1 VSLLLLFLV
10 KNSHYHYFSDWHTA
24 QGSCLLIGLLFDR
37 IRPKRMFY
45 SDNLSQWQKKT
56 VELEGLVFIK
66 YVIIIINDRLRL
78 VFKF

>member
-1 VSLLLLFLV
+1 
-10 KNSHYHYFSDWHTA
+10 
-24 QGSCLLIGLLFDR
+24 
-37 IRPKRMFY
+37 MFY